1 MNSKKLID
9 DDELNFSHESLLVGT
24 YYNVDFK
31 TLESMGYKRNMI
43 KKVYAF

>member
-9 DDELNFSHESLLVGT
+9 DDELNFSHEALLVGT

-31 TLESMGYKRNMI
+31 TLRLWFLDGYVIVFCK
-43 KKVYAF
+43 